1 MDDAPPDPQA
11 AARAAYSDLDT
22 RQRRRV
28 LATAALRVL
37 VSLAVIIG
45 IFAVIPPRDV
55 ADGNATTGIIIGLLL
70 LIGLVGWE
78 IYRTVN
84 DPYPEVRAGTGIL
97 VLVAGVIV
105 VFSLFY
111 ATMSVSDPAA
121 FNVPLGKSDAVYFT
135 VTTLSTTGFGD
146 ITAVSGS
153 ARWAVTV
160 QMLFDFVLLV
170 GLARVFVLAAKTG
183 RARRAKG
190 L

>member
-1 MDDAPPDPQA
+1 MPDAPPDTQA
-11 AARAAYSDLDT
+11 AAAAAYSDLNP
-22 RQRRRV
+22 RERRKV
-28 LATAALRVL
+28 LAAAGLRV
-37 VSLAVIIG
+37 VISLAVIIG

-55 ADGNATTGIIIGLLL
+55 ADGNPTTGIIVGLLL
-70 LIGLVGWE
+70 LAGLVGWE

-121 FNVPLGKSDAVYFT
+121 FSVPIGKSDAVYFT

-146 ITAVSGS
+146 ITAVSQG